1 MLLAKSIGCLAG
13 AAVGDALGGAVE
25 GHSAEEIRA
34 FYSGPVTG
42 IAGPMRAAADKPTAP
57 YSKGHGRITD
67 DTLVTHALV
76 RAYVRKRDHLDAYD
90 MAGLLVPDLLEHLVW
105 VPDLERETV
114 ALHRLAAGE
123 RHLITQLHF
132 AHADP
137 REAGVGNAVNCG
149 AAMYMAPVGIV
160 NAGDP
165 VAAYREA
172 IELAGAHQHSYGRE
186 AAGVMAA
193 CVAAAATPSATVD
206 DVVAAALAV
215 AQDGTRA
222 AISAVVTAAHGY
234 AVGSGLDLATVKGLR
249 AAMAPFDTVG
259 EAYRDPGLGARRPS
273 RLHSIE
279 ELPIALGM
287 LVVSGG
293 DVRDTI
299 LGSVNYGRDADSI
312 ASMAGAIAGA
322 LCGVGFVPSSWV
334 GSVSAASRLD
344 LTAVGTSLALVASE
358 VLARDLARADA
369 RARVA
374 RSLLDAGADA
384 PRVAGAPAF
393 GDAPGR

>member
-25 GHSAEEIRA
+25 GHSAEEIRDRYA
-34 FYSGPVTG
+34 GPVTG
-42 IAGPMRAAADKPTAP
+42 IVPPMRAPEDKPTAP
-57 YSKGHGRITD
+57 YAKGHGRITD

-76 RAYVRKRDHLDAYD
+76 RAYSRKRDHLDAYD
-90 MAGLLVPDLLEHLVW
+90 MAGLLVPDLLEKIVW
-105 VPDLERETV
+105 VPDLQRETV

-149 AAMYMAPVGIV
+149 AAMYIAPVGIV

-172 IELAGAHQHSYGRE
+172 IELAGAHQHSFGRE

-193 CVAAAATPSATVD
+193 CVAAAVPPSATVD

-215 AQDGTRA
+215 ARDGTRA
-222 AISAVVTAAHGY
+222 AISAVLTAAKGY
-234 AVGSGLDLATVKGLR
+234 AARSGLDLATVKGLR

-259 EAYRDPGLGARRPS
+259 EAYREPGLGSRRPS
-273 RLHSIE
+273 RLHAIE

-322 LCGVGFVPSSWV
+322 LHGIDGVPGDWV
-334 GSVSAASRLD
+334 AEVSAESRLD
-344 LTAVGTSLALVASE
+344 LVAVGSSLALVASE
-358 VLARDLARADA
+358 LLASAGARASA
-369 RARVA
+369 RAQSVA
-374 RSLLDAGADA
+374 SLLASPASASAPAPA
-384 PRVAGAPAF
+384 PRDPVG
-393 GDAPGR
+393 